1 MPVYDSIDDV
11 PSWDSLSDFDSLTVA
26 EKGMVLAGI
35 RIRPAASGGS
45 GISSWVLAGVD
56 FRPAASGGSG
66 ISSWVLAGVDF
77 RPMVSGN
84 ASLVAS

>member
-56 FRPAASGGSG
+56 FRP
-66 ISSWVLAGVDF
+66 
-77 RPMVSGN
+77 MVFGN